1 MTTLL
6 SSPIGAPIRLDNIF
20 QQPSSPTRK
29 YDDLPAEFGDR
40 SFGSSMSLS
49 SSFDLGRYTNERNS
63 NTHQSVSPSNS
74 FASHMRM
81 AVSSNSAKAG
91 PSSAFLGHARPE
103 KHHHQSLGE
112 AMGTELHS
120 RSPNLG
126 MKLTSPHRMEVDTSI
141 EVPDLPHKR
150 SAILRS
156 ARQQGSGLNDQR
168 NIREETVR
176 NPRSRRSSPTSSAS
190 KPNSPAP
197 LAAQRTSPAG
207 LQAPA
212 APGSAGGSLGRMF
225 GMELRLNSGEDES
238 ALNSSPDKEPPTKR
252 RPSSLPLGGGDHH
265 TRPSMR
271 SAGLMPSSTAR
282 PSMIKHQS
290 LNTSSGV
297 VPRKRGSMEVL
308 GQTRSISDAN
318 AAQIEPRLA
327 RTRAHSAELQVTKST
342 RAPISHATIIESP
355 SPSTIAHEGLGSY
368 FFDPS
373 SPEHLAN
380 VKGNAPAAKL
390 RASPKLEEP
399 PMTAR
404 PTLRPGLGDRLFER
418 TATSAEMPTF
428 ARAMDSD
435 AATGPSGRSRSS
447 LGKRANPYS
456 KRPSLAPLAA
466 ARDSQ
471 MDGGL
476 RTAYPTLGGQA
487 RLTAPAPR
495 RCHSALDN
503 TKVFASAATLR
514 PTMMKPS
521 DMASPDA
528 ERSLS
533 FPEEFDVNGS
543 PVAHSARP
551 RSRPAFLR
559 RTSKDDASP
568 LGYGSKRSGSNGD
581 HGFSMQQS
589 PMAVSSPKY
598 GAECMPGFGA
608 SEMEG
613 KILPCHTSKDDGLMR
628 ISSDTLADLQ
638 SGKYATH
645 IKEHFVIDCRFGY
658 EFDGGHVGGA
668 INLSTIE
675 KVKAYFLTPGQGLHA
690 DRPMPPRSQ
699 SGASSGTQPDKTVL
713 IFHCEFSAKRAP
725 SLALALRHAD
735 RALRHDYPSC
745 HFPELYVLEGGYCG
759 FFKEHPLLCEPVAY
773 VEMDDPA
780 YSEQRSSEICG
791 FRKQFAPK
799 QPFNRHR
806 SFTFGE
812 RSSSAGGAP
821 VRSLANGLAHS
832 IREEDTSCDDSPS
845 AAVAGGVH
853 ARKKLMQPAKDRARG
868 GERAA
873 LSPGA
878 GDMSLCSSVGDSSFE
893 GGPSDS
899 PCAAVPAR
907 RPAVAG
913 GALPKVRLG
922 APRPLQ
928 RASTAS
934 NVLGR

>member
-6 SSPIGAPIRLDNIF
+6 SSPIGAPMRLDNIF

-63 NTHQSVSPSNS
+63 HTHQSVSPSNS

-81 AVSSNSAKAG
+81 AVSSNCARAG

-126 MKLTSPHRMEVDTSI
+126 MKLTSPHRMEVDTST

-150 SAILRS
+150 KAIIRS
-156 ARQQGSGLNDQR
+156 ARQQGSDLNDHR

-176 NPRSRRSSPTSSAS
+176 NPRSRRSSPASSAS

-225 GMELRLNSGEDES
+225 GMELRLNSVEDES

-282 PSMIKHQS
+282 PSMIKHQ
-290 LNTSSGV
+290 T
-297 VPRKRGSMEVL
+297 
-308 GQTRSISDAN
+308 
-318 AAQIEPRLA
+318 
-327 RTRAHSAELQVTKST
+327 
-342 RAPISHATIIESP
+342 
-355 SPSTIAHEGLGSY
+355 
-368 FFDPS
+368 
-373 SPEHLAN
+373 
-380 VKGNAPAAKL
+380 
-390 RASPKLEEP
+390 
-399 PMTAR
+399 
-404 PTLRPGLGDRLFER
+404 
-418 TATSAEMPTF
+418 
-428 ARAMDSD
+428 
-435 AATGPSGRSRSS
+435 
-447 LGKRANPYS
+447 
-456 KRPSLAPLAA
+456 
-466 ARDSQ
+466 
-471 MDGGL
+471 
-476 RTAYPTLGGQA
+476 
-487 RLTAPAPR
+487 
-495 RCHSALDN
+495 LDN
-503 TKVFASAATLR
+503 TKVFASATTLR

-521 DMASPDA
+521 DLASPDA

-628 ISSDTLADLQ
+628 ISSDTLADLK
-638 SGKYATH
+638 SG
-645 IKEHFVIDCRFGY
+645 
-658 EFDGGHVGGA
+658 
-668 INLSTIE
+668 N
-675 KVKAYFLTPGQGLHA
+675 
-690 DRPMPPRSQ
+690 
-699 SGASSGTQPDKTVL
+699 
-713 IFHCEFSAKRAP
+713 
-725 SLALALRHAD
+725 
-735 RALRHDYPSC
+735 
-745 HFPELYVLEGGYCG
+745 
-759 FFKEHPLLCEPVAY
+759 
-773 VEMDDPA
+773 
-780 YSEQRSSEICG
+780 
-791 FRKQFAPK
+791 
-799 QPFNRHR
+799 
-806 SFTFGE
+806 FTFGE

-832 IREEDTSCDDSPS
+832 IREEDTSYDDSPS

-853 ARKKLMQPAKDRARG
+853 ARKKLMQPAKDRARS

-873 LSPGA
+873 LTPRA